1 MLDPKLV
8 KLFIEQDI
16 SLSSLYSKSWSTR
29 GGFPST
35 PYGFQRIEMITTD
48 GTVPFT
54 TADLYEFES
63 KKEYYTSKL
72 YKLLVGYDDEET

>member
-1 MLDPKLV
+1 MLNPKLV
-8 KLFIEQDI
+8 ELFIENDM
-16 SLSSLYSKSWSTR
+16 SLDKLYSTSWSSR

-35 PYGFQRIEMITTD
+35 KYGFQRIQMVTIN

-54 TADLYEFES
+54 TADLYEFDS

-72 YKLLVGYDDEET
+72 YKLLVGYNDEET